1 MENLNMAD
9 TISFKCPT
17 CGALPN
23 DPCIR
28 INGTLLPGPHSER
41 KALARG
47 VKPSHRPEDFSQA
60 AALIVREANENK

>member
-1 MENLNMAD
+1 M
-9 TISFKCPT
+9 I
-17 CGALPN
+17 LPN

-47 VKPSHRPEDFSQA
+47 VKPTHRHEDFSQA
-60 AALIVREANENK
+60 APRIVRDTSENR